1 MRIYE
6 IDVLDGLGV
15 IECAIA
21 DTLDA
26 GRLLKFVEDGKIAI
40 EQQPDSK
47 PSAQVPEGFAAVSDE
62 LRKAMTKFPTWP
74 TDPIHALA
82 VLGEEFGELTKAVL
96 QQSYEPHKTSI
107 VEIRKEAIQTAAMA
121 LRWAASMSE
130 YQYAPCKQHEQSF
143 LAAMLNQSADQPQ
156 EG

>member
-1 MRIYE
+1 MRIYK

-40 EQQPDSK
+40 EHQQAST
-47 PSAQVPEGFAAVSDE
+47 SAQVPEEKEIPD
-62 LRKAMTKFPTWP
+62 L
-74 TDPIHALA
+74 LN
-82 VLGEEFGELTKAVL
+82 
-96 QQSYEPHKTSI
+96 SYDDMGGYWDI
-107 VEIRKEAIQTAAMA
+107 G
-121 LRWAASMSE
+121 
-130 YQYAPCKQHEQSF
+130 YAEGWNDCRQ
-143 LAAMLNQSADQPQ
+143 AMLNQFSQENKSQ